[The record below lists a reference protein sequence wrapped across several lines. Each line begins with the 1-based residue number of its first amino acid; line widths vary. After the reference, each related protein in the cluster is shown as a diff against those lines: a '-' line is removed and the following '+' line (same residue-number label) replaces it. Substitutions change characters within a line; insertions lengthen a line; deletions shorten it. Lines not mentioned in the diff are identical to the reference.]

1 MLVGIIVLVIFMIVF
16 LYILTYFGLTGMRI
30 YRADKLSIKVACV
43 GDSITYVFFFTTCIK
58 IIIQKF
64 QVRCLTKNIALIIS
78 A

>member
-1 MLVGIIVLVIFMIVF
+1 MLIGIIVLVIFMIVF

-43 GDSITYVFFFTTCIK
+43 GDIIAYVFFFTTCIK

-64 QVRCLTKNIALIIS
+64 
-78 A
+78 